1 MTDIYYSNP
10 TLLVGILKY
19 NDLLVGSISGVSG
32 RYSSINLVSMEI
44 FIFGVTGTFQV
55 GEDILYLGNIIA
67 QFDSQKIF
75 IYK

>member
-1 MTDIYYSNP
+1 
-10 TLLVGILKY
+10 
-19 NDLLVGSISGVSG
+19 
-32 RYSSINLVSMEI
+32 MEI

-55 GEDILYLGNIIA
+55 GEDILYLGNIVA

>member
-10 TLLVGILKY
+10 TLLLGLKY

-55 GEDILYLGNIIA
+55 GEKILYLGNIIA

>member
-1 MTDIYYSNP
+1 
-10 TLLVGILKY
+10 LGWY

>member
-10 TLLVGILKY
+10 TLLVGDFEI
-19 NDLLVGSISGVSG
+19 NLLVGSISGVSG

-55 GEDILYLGNIIA
+55 GV
-67 QFDSQKIF
+67 KIF
-75 IYK
+75 YI